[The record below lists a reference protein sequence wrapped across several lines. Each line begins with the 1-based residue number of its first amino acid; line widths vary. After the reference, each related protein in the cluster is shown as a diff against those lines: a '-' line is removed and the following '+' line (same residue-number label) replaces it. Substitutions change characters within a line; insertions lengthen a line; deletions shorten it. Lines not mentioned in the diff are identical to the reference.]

1 MATFFKVKSVAFR
14 PINRKKCATKN
25 SLIVVNVAGYGERR
39 LYRTPNYDHY
49 IKLDGKRYNV
59 RMSVYNRLF
68 EMAKWE

>member
-1 MATFFKVKSVAFR
+1 MTIFKVKSVAFR

-25 SLIVVNVAGYGERR
+25 SLIVVNVSGYGERR
-39 LYRTPNYDHY
+39 LYRDADCKTY

-68 EMAKWE
+68 EMAKWEV